1 MTELG
6 NIAAENYSD
15 IEADDEAAP
24 YAAINAYFELLPDT
38 EEGVFDGSA
47 TISRAQAMAL
57 VMRATTPVNEAQA
70 PETDADFTSAVG
82 ATEYT
87 DFAAPMNEYAYLNIS
102 NGLNTKTFDGAMTRG
117 EYICMVTNFLRSDYL
132 EDIEANGYY
141 DTYADADADDV
152 TISTVSDAGDISFSD
167 AISDATNGVPSDMYE
182 TFKTAIQHSYI
193 TEDALEDWDSP
204 ITKTEAI
211 SLFMSMSFNYTTN
224 EGSGLVSDYIDQ
236 DDPGVK
242 ENTEIENSKWAD
254 VNGAWDAIHQFTLYA
269 RENGADATSGWCW
282 LYYTGEGAGDQPS
295 YAVYMKEDDPLY
307 GTVYHLGDYLP
318 NGEQFVGKGVD
329 EYTEVIHNNFEDLAE
344 EQGYETYIDEDG
356 SLVIVVD

>member
-1 MTELG
+1 
-6 NIAAENYSD
+6 
-15 IEADDEAAP
+15 
-24 YAAINAYFELLPDT
+24 
-38 EEGVFDGSA
+38 
-47 TISRAQAMAL
+47 
-57 VMRATTPVNEAQA
+57 
-70 PETDADFTSAVG
+70 
-82 ATEYT
+82 
-87 DFAAPMNEYAYLNIS
+87 
-102 NGLNTKTFDGAMTRG
+102 
-117 EYICMVTNFLRSDYL
+117 MVTNFLRSDYL

-141 DTYADADADDV
+141 DTYADADDV

-224 EGSGLVSDYIDQ
+224 EGSSLVSDYIDQ
-236 DDPGVK
+236 GTEDLGVK

-254 VNGAWDAIHQFTLYA
+254 VNGAWDAVHQFTLYA

-318 NGEQFVGKGVD
+318 NGELFEGKGLD
-329 EYTEVIHNNFEDLAE
+329 EFHEAENKDFERYLE
-344 EQGYETYIDEDG
+344 EEGAETYIDENG
-356 SLVIVVD
+356 RTVIVAD